1 MRTKINVKHIAMFGA
16 IALLLALALVA
27 FPSQG
32 TASAHTAATAA
43 ASCTYNGCDH
53 KSPVS
58 TGCQNTAVVE
68 HWESGT
74 IDNGIGIT
82 IQLQFSTACHA
93 AWGRVVF
100 SRTLP
105 SGYDG
110 YAELY
115 RLTDGADVTC
125 DNAGGDGKVLPGQ
138 SVCYTPMLGDGPS
151 QSTAAFGWYCGFNG
165 CNAPVSTKPF

>member
-1 MRTKINVKHIAMFGA
+1 MRTKINVKHIAVFGA

-32 TASAHTAATAA
+32 TASAHTAAAAA

-105 SGYDG
+105 SGYYG
-110 YAELY
+110 YADLWHT
-115 RLTDGADVTC
+115 TDNVEVTC
-125 DNAGGDGKVLPGQ
+125 NSAGGDGNVLPGQ

-151 QSTAAFGWYCGFNG
+151 QSTIATGIYCSYG
-165 CNAPVSTKPF
+165 CTAPVVTKAF

>member
-1 MRTKINVKHIAMFGA
+1 MFKLKKVVAFGFM
-16 IALLLALALVA
+16 ALLLGMAMAIFPTNGVA
-27 FPSQG
+27 TAHAA
-32 TASAHTAATAA
+32 TASVAA

-58 TGCQNTAVVE
+58 TSCQDTAVIE
-68 HWESGT
+68 RSDSGT
-74 IDNGIGIT
+74 IDDGIGVT

-93 AWGRVVF
+93 AWAREVF

-115 RLTDGADVTC
+115 RITDGADVEC
-125 DNAGGDGKVLPGQ
+125 SSSGGDGNVLPGQ
-138 SVCYTPMLGDGPS
+138 SICYTPMLGDGPS
-151 QSTAAFGWYCGFNG
+151 QSTAAFGWYCDGNG
-165 CNAPVSTKPF
+165 CNAPVDTSSF